1 MLATLRARALAALL
15 AAAALGAAA
24 PAAAQSL
31 NLGASYLRPDYK
43 AVTLTVDVRE
53 PLFEDPLGAGGS
65 VDDVTVSDWL
75 LGVRVGGGA
84 TFSDGEVE
92 PTAVAQVG
100 IVRRLPGASIGP
112 RVGLWGYATSE
123 PGAIGPLLRV
133 EAQNLGGV
141 QAGWL
146 FFDGGGEGFTVG
158 LDVSTGLLC
167 DLFFCN

>member
-1 MLATLRARALAALL
+1 MPATLRARALAAAVALSAL
-15 AAAALGAAA
+15 ASA
-24 PAAAQSL
+24 PAAGQTL

-43 AVTLTVDVRE
+43 AVTLTIDARE
-53 PLFEDPLGAGGS
+53 PLWEDALGGGGT

-84 TFSDGEVE
+84 TFADGEVE

-100 IVRRLPGASIGP
+100 IVRRLSNASIGP

-123 PGAIGPLLRV
+123 PGAIGPVVRV
-133 EAQNLGGV
+133 EAQGLAGL
-141 QAGWL
+141 QTGWL
-146 FFDGGGEGFTVG
+146 WYRGGDGFTVG